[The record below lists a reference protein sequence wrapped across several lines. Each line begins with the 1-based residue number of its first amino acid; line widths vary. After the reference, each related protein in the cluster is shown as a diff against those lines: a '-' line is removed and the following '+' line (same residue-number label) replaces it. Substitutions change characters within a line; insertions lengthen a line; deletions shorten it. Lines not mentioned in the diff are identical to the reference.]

1 MKYVDIKYLL
11 YYLSSPPHTI
21 RMTCALSCESI
32 LCKRG
37 TLPAC
42 TAWTLRMWNRPGG
55 PVSCTSTCCSCAN
68 LQHQNH
74 MNSTCFSSP
83 STLFYSNT
91 MSMAVVVHAVYLP
104 GRMGLA
110 DCHRHMAWGPEVH
123 PDRVRRASTSTA
135 ISSTSV
141 CCDSSSKLLH
151 CVDIPLVDIGV
162 VPWVDRFVW
171 EHVRWCVG
179 LQLLPCRGSLS

>member
-37 TLPAC
+37 TLPSC
-42 TAWTLRMWNRPGG
+42 TAWTLRVWNRPGG

-110 DCHRHMAWGPEVH
+110 DFHRHMAWGPEVH
-123 PDRVRRASTSTA
+123 PDRVRVV
-135 ISSTSV
+135 SV
-141 CCDSSSKLLH
+141 HLNCDL
-151 CVDIPLVDIGV
+151 I
-162 VPWVDRFVW
+162 
-171 EHVRWCVG
+171 HVRLLWLV
-179 LQLLPCRGSLS
+179 LQTAALCWYTPCWYLGSAMGW